1 MASRNSRAGMHG
13 FVGAL
18 VLVAASM
25 AGTGCGPGNWSV
37 ESEPVDGSVTLLASE
52 DEEAIVLEVDTSYAG
67 RVNVFVSLPGRVKEQ
82 PEEDP
87 DLGIPLDGSE
97 EAASGSLVAAELAL
111 GDGHS
116 LITLPGVGGRLSVAC
131 PGERCSRDEATLSL
145 RVLDNAD
152 VPEEGLFLRWEATA
166 ETFGEGAATP
176 EDAEASIELER

>member
-1 MASRNSRAGMHG
+1 
-13 FVGAL
+13 
-18 VLVAASM
+18 VLAASSM
-25 AGTGCGPGNWSV
+25 FGMGCGPGNWSV

-52 DEEAIVLEVDTSYAG
+52 DEETIELRVDTTHAG
-67 RVNVFVSLPGRVKEQ
+67 RVNVFVSLPGRVKEE

-87 DLGIPLDGSE
+87 DLDIPLDGSDDA
-97 EAASGSLVAAELAL
+97 AASGSLVAAELSL

-131 PGERCSRDEATLSL
+131 PEERCSKDEATLSL

-176 EDAEASIELER
+176 QDAEASIEIER